1 MTILVIIIILFA
13 LGCALAV
20 PIALALVLQ
29 NRNDKKKAYMLLKEP
44 SPNLKALNRY
54 IRRLSG
60 FHDEESRE
68 LVRQLMTKRQ
78 VL

>member
-1 MTILVIIIILFA
+1 MIIVVIIIILFA
-13 LGCALAV
+13 LAI
-20 PIALALVLQ
+20 PIAIALVLQ